1 MLPEMAASGIRYQVL
16 PRLTDTP
23 PVDRKFP
30 EPAVRKPCLAYLT
43 LLACAL
49 GAGPAMAFT
58 FQTRLENVQWKVEG
72 DLFECRL
79 SQPIADFG
87 AGEFVRRAGEKAV
100 FQLHSNSSALGNGS
114 ASLLAAA
121 AAWQPGRGDVNLG
134 SVRLSSG
141 QTLLTSSQ
149 SQASGLFNG
158 LMEGRSAVVRVF
170 SGETGS
176 PMEVRVLPV
185 RFNQALAEFQACTA
199 KLLPMNFDQVRMSQI
214 PFASGTELDTAGR
227 KRLDT
232 ILAYLKAD
240 PGVNH
245 IELDGHSDNSGN
257 RLTNREL
264 SRRRAMAVSDYLTQ
278 HGVPESQIVVRFHG
292 EQYPLV
298 PNSSPANRAR
308 NRRVNIQLD
317 RVPVPIPAPAA
328 APAATPAPAA
338 PASAAPVPAPASP
351 AAVPSQSKPKG

>member
-1 MLPEMAASGIRYQVL
+1 MLPEMAAAGIRYQVSAS
-16 PRLTDTP
+16 PSDTP
-23 PVDRKFP
+23 TVDRKLP

-49 GAGPAMAFT
+49 SAGPAMAFT

-72 DLFECRL
+72 DVFECRL

-87 AGEFVRRAGEKAV
+87 TGEFVRRAGEKAV
-100 FQLHSNSSALGNGS
+100 FQLHSNSTVLGNGS

-121 AAWQPGRGDVNLG
+121 AAWQPGRADVNLG

-141 QTLLTSSQ
+141 ETLLSSSQ

-158 LMEGRSAVVRVF
+158 LMEGRSVVVRVS
-170 SGETGS
+170 SGETGG

-185 RFNQALAEFQACTA
+185 RFNQALADFQACTV

-214 PFASGTELDTAGR
+214 PFPSGTELDAAGR

-232 ILAYLKAD
+232 VLAYLKAD
-240 PGVNH
+240 PSVNH

-257 RLTNREL
+257 RLSNREL

-298 PNSSPANRAR
+298 PNNSPANRAR

-317 RVPVPIPAPAA
+317 RVTVPAPVAAPAPA
-328 APAATPAPAA
+328 PAPAA
-338 PASAAPVPAPASP
+338 PGPAPTTPAEVPA
-351 AAVPSQSKPKG
+351 KPKA